1 MDRRDPAHYE
11 SGPMSQSALK
21 KIAALRCGGLLS
33 RLAYERGRKEG
44 VRRKF
49 AWLFAESGAIQRC
62 CQRRR
67 RFRNK
72 EGRYSDAGVSQ
83 SWRQSAATF
92 RLDEFHS
99 RLSDR
104 PPDQSAWS
112 DRVAAIERH
121 LELTR
126 QVDRIRDLEAR
137 AFVGQIAHDTI
148 DDR

>member
-1 MDRRDPAHYE
+1 MLYNFDRCLKRFDRLGLVI
-11 SGPMSQSALK
+11 SSQSLGICSTAWLVALV
-21 KIAALRCGGLLS
+21 IRS
-33 RLAYERGRKEG
+33 RGNP
-44 VRRKF
+44 KF
-49 AWLFAESGAIQRC
+49 AAKS
-62 CQRRR
+62 
-67 RFRNK
+67 
-72 EGRYSDAGVSQ
+72 RYG
-83 SWRQSAATF
+83 

>member
-1 MDRRDPAHYE
+1 MVFVPQHGCAR
-11 SGPMSQSALK
+11 
-21 KIAALRCGGLLS
+21 
-33 RLAYERGRKEG
+33 
-44 VRRKF
+44 
-49 AWLFAESGAIQRC
+49 
-62 CQRRR
+62 
-67 RFRNK
+67 
-72 EGRYSDAGVSQ
+72 RYSDAGIPELAPKSGYV
-83 SWRQSAATF
+83 

-121 LELTR
+121 LELAR

>member
-1 MDRRDPAHYE
+1 MAVRVVIPMPGYPRVGAKERRV
-11 SGPMSQSALK
+11 Q
-21 KIAALRCGGLLS
+21 
-33 RLAYERGRKEG
+33 
-44 VRRKF
+44 
-49 AWLFAESGAIQRC
+49 
-62 CQRRR
+62 
-67 RFRNK
+67 
-72 EGRYSDAGVSQ
+72 
-83 SWRQSAATF
+83 
-92 RLDEFHS
+92 LDEFHS

-121 LELTR
+121 LKLAR

>member
-1 MDRRDPAHYE
+1 MLYNFDRCLKRFDRLGLVI
-11 SGPMSQSALK
+11 SSQSLG
-21 KIAALRCGGLLS
+21 ICS
-33 RLAYERGRKEG
+33 T
-44 VRRKF
+44 
-49 AWLFAESGAIQRC
+49 AWLRASLFRCRYPRVGAKE
-62 CQRRR
+62 RR
-67 RFRNK
+67 
-72 EGRYSDAGVSQ
+72 VQ
-83 SWRQSAATF
+83 
-92 RLDEFHS
+92 LDEFHS

-121 LELTR
+121 LKLAR